1 MKKIALIIT
10 VSLLVF
16 SCKDTK
22 KEVAKVEDSTT
33 KIDTISTKE
42 IPDNPAYKHLYGNWV
57 GEFMASEFEGDEGF
71 AYNTLLNLKI
81 DKIDPSN
88 KVYGTSIVSGNI
100 RPFEGTL
107 KETDSTLYVQL
118 NEPGDDKYDG
128 VFKINFTKG
137 QDSIKGIWLA
147 NDKKLKVT
155 KRDLLL
161 TSRVFKYNPNNN
173 FKKLDDY
180 TDDIG
185 LVDWE
190 NYKNMKQKYT
200 DDEGKSNEYD
210 VTKQRYSSQ
219 ALYKLNASTQ
229 KLTEKQ
235 LKNLQKLDLEILRNA
250 IYARH
255 GFTFKNKTARQFFND
270 EAWYV
275 PMYGDIEKE
284 LTPLEKENI
293 ALLQRFE
300 KYATDNYLQFGR

>member
-22 KEVAKVEDSTT
+22 KEVVKVEDSTT

-71 AYNTLLNLKI
+71 TYNTLLNLKI

-155 KRDLLL
+155 KRELLL

-219 ALYKLNASTQ
+219 AIYKLNASTQ

>member
-22 KEVAKVEDSTT
+22 KEIAKVEDSTT
-33 KIDTISTKE
+33 KIDTISAKE

-71 AYNTLLNLKI
+71 TYNTLLNLKI

-219 ALYKLNASTQ
+219 AIYKLNASTQ

-250 IYARH
+250 VYARH

>member
-33 KIDTISTKE
+33 KIDAISTKE

-71 AYNTLLNLKI
+71 TYNTLLNLKI

-219 ALYKLNASTQ
+219 AIYKLNASTQ

-235 LKNLQKLDLEILRNA
+235 LKNLQKLDLEILRNTV
-250 IYARH
+250 YARH

>member
-10 VSLLVF
+10 VSLLFF

-71 AYNTLLNLKI
+71 TYNTLLNLKI

-219 ALYKLNASTQ
+219 AIYKLNASTQ

>member
-71 AYNTLLNLKI
+71 TYNTLLNLKI

-219 ALYKLNASTQ
+219 AIYKLNASTQ

-250 IYARH
+250 VYARH

>member
-22 KEVAKVEDSTT
+22 KEIAKVEDSTT
-33 KIDTISTKE
+33 KIDTISAKE

-57 GEFMASEFEGDEGF
+57 GEFMASEFEGDEGLT
-71 AYNTLLNLKI
+71 YNTLLNLKI

-219 ALYKLNASTQ
+219 AIYKLNASTQ

-250 IYARH
+250 VYARH

>member
-57 GEFMASEFEGDEGF
+57 GDFMASEFEGDEGF

-200 DDEGKSNEYD
+200 DDEGKSSEYD

-219 ALYKLNASTQ
+219 AIYKLNASTQ

>member
-22 KEVAKVEDSTT
+22 KEVSKVEDSTT
-33 KIDTISTKE
+33 KIDAISTKE

-71 AYNTLLNLKI
+71 TYNTLLNLKI
-81 DKIDPSN
+81 DKIDPLN

-219 ALYKLNASTQ
+219 AIYKLNASTQ

>member
-71 AYNTLLNLKI
+71 TYNTLLNLKI

-219 ALYKLNASTQ
+219 AIYKLNASTQ

-250 IYARH
+250 VYARH

-275 PMYGDIEKE
+275 PMYSDIEKE

>member
-71 AYNTLLNLKI
+71 TYNTLLNLKI

-219 ALYKLNASTQ
+219 AIYKLNASTQ

>member
-71 AYNTLLNLKI
+71 TYNTLLNLKI

-219 ALYKLNASTQ
+219 AIYKLNASTQ

-235 LKNLQKLDLEILRNA
+235 LKNLQKLDLEIQRKEK
-250 IYARH
+250 YARH

-275 PMYGDIEKE
+275 PM
-284 LTPLEKENI
+284 
-293 ALLQRFE
+293 
-300 KYATDNYLQFGR
+300 

>member
-71 AYNTLLNLKI
+71 TYNTLLNLKI

-190 NYKNMKQKYT
+190 NYKNMKQKDT
-200 DDEGKSNEYD
+200 DEGGKSYEYD

-219 ALYKLNASTQ
+219 AIYKLNASTQ

>member
-71 AYNTLLNLKI
+71 TYNTLLNLKI

-155 KRDLLL
+155 KRELLL

-219 ALYKLNASTQ
+219 AIYKLNASTQ

>member
-219 ALYKLNASTQ
+219 AIYKLNASTQ

-275 PMYGDIEKE
+275 PMYSDIEKE